1 MSSSTIW
8 KFTERV
14 DDSVE
19 VRMPATL
26 VRWLHVAAE
35 GNAHITLWAE
45 VEPHER
51 LRGYLPHTWA
61 RVWVRGTGHPMT
73 GDEGTHIGTVT
84 TPDGL
89 VWHVFADDADIEV
102 GDEE

>member
-1 MSSSTIW
+1 MATTIW
-8 KFTERV
+8 KFPV
-14 DDSVE
+14 DVTDTFDVI
-19 VRMPATL
+19 MPATL
-26 VRWLHVAAE
+26 VRWLHVEPA
-35 GNAHITLWAE
+35 GSVRLTLWAE

-51 LRGYLPHTWA
+51 LRGYLPRTCNT
-61 RVWVRGTGHPMT
+61 VYVRGTGHPMT

-84 TPDGL
+84 TPAGL